1 MKIKTLIESI
11 PTQQISGDVETEISG
26 IYYDSRQVRP
36 GGLFVAFSGEH
47 TDGTEY
53 IGDALNRGATAVV
66 SEYPTISEAGVVH
79 IQVKNAREVLGLL
92 ASQFYGNLS
101 RELCV
106 IGITGTNG
114 KTTVTYLLRD
124 LLQDAGHKT
133 GLLGTVAYEIGDHK
147 IPATRTTPE
156 APEIHDFFQ
165 KMVHAQCDHAV
176 MEVSSHALD
185 LHRVEG
191 ITFSLAL
198 FTNLTQDHLDYHHT
212 LEDYFLVKAKLF
224 KGGHPAVINLDDPWG
239 KRLLTLLD
247 ANTTTC
253 TYGFNPDADVY
264 ATHEMLTEKG
274 STFSIHTP
282 WGKGKIRSQ
291 LLGRFNIYNVL
302 AALAAGGVLGLN
314 LDTMI
319 RTLSKIPAVSG
330 RLERVQNRKKLH
342 VFIDYAHTD
351 DALKNVLKTL
361 REICKG
367 RLVVV
372 FGCGGDRDRKK
383 RRLMGR
389 VAAELADHIVVTSD
403 NPRKEE
409 PEEIIAEILEGMPSL
424 ENVDVVVDRREAIRA
439 GLSKLKR
446 KDILLVAGKG
456 HETYQELRDT
466 IIPFNDRDV
475 VREILG

>member
-1 MKIKTLIESI
+1 
-11 PTQQISGDVETEISG
+11 
-26 IYYDSRQVRP
+26 
-36 GGLFVAFSGEH
+36 
-47 TDGTEY
+47 
-53 IGDALNRGATAVV
+53 
-66 SEYPTISEAGVVH
+66 
-79 IQVKNAREVLGLL
+79 
-92 ASQFYGNLS
+92 
-101 RELCV
+101 
-106 IGITGTNG
+106 
-114 KTTVTYLLRD
+114 
-124 LLQDAGHKT
+124 
-133 GLLGTVAYEIGDHK
+133 
-147 IPATRTTPE
+147 
-156 APEIHDFFQ
+156 
-165 KMVHAQCDHAV
+165 
-176 MEVSSHALD
+176 
-185 LHRVEG
+185 
-191 ITFSLAL
+191 
-198 FTNLTQDHLDYHHT
+198 
-212 LEDYFLVKAKLF
+212 
-224 KGGHPAVINLDDPWG
+224 
-239 KRLLTLLD
+239 
-247 ANTTTC
+247 
-253 TYGFNPDADVY
+253 
-264 ATHEMLTEKG
+264 MLTEKG

-302 AALAAGGVLGLN
+302 AALSAGGVLGLN